1 MSLLRFLLLSV
12 PLLLVAGC
20 DSEPETQPMDEP
32 LDAASA
38 LEADQRMQ
46 ESRERLLEEQSR
58 D

>member
-20 DSEPETQPMDEP
+20 DSVPETRPMDEP